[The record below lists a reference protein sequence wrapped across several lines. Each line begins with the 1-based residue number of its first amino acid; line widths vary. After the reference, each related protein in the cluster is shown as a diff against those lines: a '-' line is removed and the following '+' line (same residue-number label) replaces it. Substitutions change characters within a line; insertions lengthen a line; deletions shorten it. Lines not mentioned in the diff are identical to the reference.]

1 MSELESQNVEDI
13 NISFNQDIDSY
24 VINVSY
30 RRTDS
35 EGNVDIISIRDL
47 PITINPYPNVNSN
60 LSYRGG
66 CETAV
71 NLGFG
76 RLYFYPGI
84 TSYET
89 RRIHTATKEMTIEE
103 IGEELGYKVKIVDN
117 KKADRLPCKFCMG
130 CKFID
135 MSSNNEP
142 CVSCRN
148 LSNFVNKEE
157 KEND

>member
-1 MSELESQNVEDI
+1 MIKLENIQNVEDI
-13 NISFNQDIDSY
+13 NISFNQDINSY

-47 PITINPYPNVNSN
+47 PITIKPYPDVNSN
-60 LSYRGG
+60 LSFCGE
-66 CETAV
+66 CETSI

-76 RLYFYPGI
+76 RLYFHPII

-103 IGEELGYKVKIVDN
+103 IEEELGYKIKIVDN
-117 KKADRLPCKFCMG
+117 KKGVD
-130 CKFID
+130 
-135 MSSNNEP
+135 
-142 CVSCRN
+142 
-148 LSNFVNKEE
+148 
-157 KEND
+157 

>member
-1 MSELESQNVEDI
+1 MIKTENIQNVEDI

-47 PITINPYPNVNSN
+47 PITIKLYPDVDSN
-60 LSYRGG
+60 LSYCG
-66 CETAV
+66 CETSI

-76 RLYFYPGI
+76 RLYFRPGI
-84 TSYET
+84 TSHEI

-103 IGEELGYKVKIVDN
+103 MEEELGYKVKIVDN
-117 KKADRLPCKFCMG
+117 KKRVD
-130 CKFID
+130 
-135 MSSNNEP
+135 
-142 CVSCRN
+142 
-148 LSNFVNKEE
+148 
-157 KEND
+157 